1 MSNKSRLPHT
11 IDEMFE
17 ESKNRLGLER
27 ESMIQNIK
35 DDLTT
40 AKNKTLSRAWHDWSK
55 AANVWTAYV
64 DDLNDNSIRL
74 RIRNYLIAIS
84 YIILEISN
92 TAIFKTIISALNIPW
107 IDNAKR

>member
-40 AKNKTLSRAWHDWSK
+40 AKTKTLSRA
-55 AANVWTAYV
+55 
-64 DDLNDNSIRL
+64 
-74 RIRNYLIAIS
+74 
-84 YIILEISN
+84 
-92 TAIFKTIISALNIPW
+92 
-107 IDNAKR
+107 